1 MCRIPAVHA
10 KQTPLTIQYKK
21 VAESG
26 YVLHVELYAGKDFP
40 IHSDMGQ
47 AHDIIMDLMRK
58 ANLLN
63 KGYHLFTD
71 NFYTKPALATTL
83 MQAGTLL
90 TGTVQ
95 GNSRGLPTLPTKMD
109 VGEVLNYHRQG
120 MLLVAFREKHSQRK
134 PVLML
139 STATAAG
146 MTEVHTG
153 AGLDKQKPKCIA
165 AYNKYMGGSGSR

>member
-1 MCRIPAVHA
+1 
-10 KQTPLTIQYKK
+10 
-21 VAESG
+21 
-26 YVLHVELYAGKDFP
+26 
-40 IHSDMGQ
+40 MGQ
-47 AHDIIMDLMRK
+47 AHGVVMDLMRK
-58 ANLLN
+58 ANLL
-63 KGYHLFTD
+63 TD
-71 NFYTKPALATTL
+71 NFYTKPVLATTL

-109 VGEVLNYHRQG
+109 VGEVLNYRRQG
-120 MLLVAFREKHSQRK
+120 MLFVAFREKRSQRK

-165 AYNKYMGGSGSR
+165 AYNKYMGELISVSARFITCLPNDPRSGIGRRYSSTC